1 MTRMMT
7 RTTSTRQAF
16 QRRSVPRRSGAID
29 WVIPAVALLGL
40 GLAAVA
46 AMGAGGGQ
54 AAPDSAGLVQ
64 AAIVPVSG
72 PAEPGSPHVA
82 QRLDTASGAI
92 DRCDAVTGRCRA
104 LPVEDTA
111 YRMSDGSEWVA
122 RTAYDDRG
130 QVEYTLWYDARGQLV
145 GAPLGL

>member
-1 MTRMMT
+1 MTRMMI
-7 RTTSTRQAF
+7 RTTLTRQAF
-16 QRRSVPRRSGAID
+16 ARRSVPRRSGAID
-29 WVIPAVALLGL
+29 WVIPAVAMLGL
-40 GLAAVA
+40 GLAALA
-46 AMGAGGGQ
+46 AMGAGDGQ
-54 AAPDSAGLVQ
+54 ASPDSAGLVR

-72 PAEPGSPHVA
+72 PAEPGAPRVA

-92 DRCDAVTGRCRA
+92 DRCDAVSGQCRA

-145 GAPLGL
+145 GTPLGL

>member
-1 MTRMMT
+1 MTRMMI

-16 QRRSVPRRSGAID
+16 ARRSVPRRSGAID
-29 WVIPAVALLGL
+29 WVIPAVAMLGL
-40 GLAAVA
+40 GLAALA
-46 AMGAGGGQ
+46 AMGAGDGR
-54 AAPDSAGLVQ
+54 ASPDSAGLVR

-72 PAEPGSPHVA
+72 PAEPGAPRVA

-92 DRCDAVTGRCRA
+92 DRCDAVSGQCRA

-145 GAPLGL
+145 GAPQGL

>member
-1 MTRMMT
+1 MTRMMI

-16 QRRSVPRRSGAID
+16 ARRSVPRRSGAID
-29 WVIPAVALLGL
+29 WVIPAVAMLGL
-40 GLAAVA
+40 GLAALA
-46 AMGAGGGQ
+46 AMGAGDGQ
-54 AAPDSAGLVQ
+54 ASPDSAGLVR

-72 PAEPGSPHVA
+72 PAEPGAPRVA

-92 DRCDAVTGRCRA
+92 DRCDAVSGQCRA

-145 GAPLGL
+145 GTPLGL